1 MAENENLNNAA
12 AGVDVGTMEDVEAI
26 MKKYDRESNTRI
38 WEGTPK
44 KILRVFTA
52 AFGIFLIVMNMWLK
66 MDERARR
73 PIFLGLVIL
82 LVFIYYPL
90 KKGSQKVN
98 YMPWYDIALALVG
111 SFCYFFY
118 PLNLKAIVG
127 VGTRIQKIFTIQI
140 GDTTIPLLIVFAIVG
155 TLILV
160 ECCRRVV
167 GMPIICVAAVFVLYA
182 FVGAGKN
189 LTTVMYNL
197 FYTTTGILGTP
208 IGVCSTYIALFV
220 IFGAFLEA
228 TGVANFFI
236 DCANALVGWASGGP
250 AKVAVVSSAL
260 CGMVSGSS
268 VGNTVTTGS
277 VTIPMMK
284 KTGYPP
290 EFAGAVEAAAS
301 TGGQIMPPI
310 MGAAAFLMAEMVGVP
325 YADIIVRAILPAFL
339 YFLGIFLGVH
349 FKAKKLGLKGLHREE
364 LPKWKL
370 LLPMI
375 YLILPLVVLVY
386 MIMVGFTMATAA
398 VYATVYCVV
407 VAMISREEG
416 MKKLIM
422 VLPLI
427 PLLFMTLTSRSFE
440 PGTFMG
446 ENGTSLCLLIA
457 LALIVVN
464 YIISKSNGKSLPTII
479 DAFENGG
486 KNCLSVGIACGM
498 AGIIAGVVTMTGLGQ
513 VLIGAIVS
521 IAGDHLII
529 ALVLT
534 MLCCIVLGMGVPTT
548 ANYIIMATTC
558 APILA
563 TGMGLDLMAAH
574 MFCFYFGI
582 VADIT
587 PPVALAAYAGSAIA
601 KAPPMKTAWNAT
613 RLAIAAFII
622 PYIFAYNNA
631 MIFVGEHVTVW
642 SVASI
647 TISATLGM
655 ASIAAGLMGYL
666 IRDMKWISRA
676 ALIIGGLLMVYPG
689 TVTDLIGLAVLI
701 AIFVLQRIENKKDKA
716 AVSV

>member
-1 MAENENLNNAA
+1 MSDNKKAADAA
-12 AGVDVGTMEDVEAI
+12 ASASLQEEMDAVMR
-26 MKKYDRESNTRI
+26 KYDRESATRI
-38 WEGTPK
+38 WAGKPK
-44 KILRVFTA
+44 IVISVVMALFSIYCIWSTLFSTA
-52 AFGIFLIVMNMWLK
+52 ALEIRLT
-66 MDERARR
+66 A
-73 PIFLGLVIL
+73 FLGLIVIMGYL
-82 LVFIYYPL
+82 TYPAS
-90 KKGSQKVN
+90 KHHVRVN
-98 YMPWYDIALALVG
+98 YLPWYDIVLMVVG
-111 SFCYFFY
+111 AACFFY
-118 PLNLKAIVG
+118 FALNAMTLVRLS
-127 VGTRIQKIFTIQI
+127 TRIETVHVII
-140 GDTTIPLLIVFAIVG
+140 GVVGILILMELCRRCVGLPILCVAGVLIV
-155 TLILV
+155 
-160 ECCRRVV
+160 
-167 GMPIICVAAVFVLYA
+167 YA
-182 FVGAGKN
+182 FINQLSYAGAVNGATLYDALK
-189 LTTVMYNL
+189 TIIYKL
-197 FYTTTGILGTP
+197 FYTTSGVIGTP
-208 IGVCSTYIALFV
+208 INVCYTYIVLFI
-220 IFGAFLEA
+220 IFGAFLER
-228 TGVANFFI
+228 TGIANFFI
-236 DCANALVGWASGGP
+236 SFANRLAGWSSGGP
-250 AKVAVVSSAL
+250 AKVAVISSAL

-290 EFAGAVEAAAS
+290 EFAGAVEAASS

-325 YADIIVRAILPAFL
+325 YAKIIVRAILPAFL

-349 FKAKKLGLKGLHREE
+349 FKAKKLGLKGLPREE

-370 LLPMI
+370 LLPQI

-386 MIMVGFTMATAA
+386 MIMIGFTMATAA
-398 VYATVYCVV
+398 VYATLYCVV
-407 VAMISREEG
+407 VSMISREEG
-416 MKKLIM
+416 KKKLIM
-422 VLPLI
+422 AVPLI
-427 PLLFMTLTSRSFE
+427 PLLFMTLMSRSFQ

-446 ENGTSLCLLIA
+446 ENGSTLCLAIA
-457 LALIVVN
+457 FALLVIN
-464 YIISKSNGKSLPTII
+464 YAISKPNVKSLPTII

-513 VLIGAIVS
+513 VLIGAIVGLS
-521 IAGDHLII
+521 NGHLII

-563 TGMGLDLMAAH
+563 SGMGLNLMAAH

-631 MIFVGEHVTVW
+631 LIFVGNDVKFL

-647 TISATLGM
+647 VISATLGM
-655 ASIAAGLMGYL
+655 ASIASGLMGYL
-666 IRDMKWISRA
+666 IRDMKWISRI
-676 ALIIGGLLMVYPG
+676 ALVAGGLLMVIPG
-689 TVTDLIGLAVLI
+689 TVTDLAGLAVLVVVL
-701 AIFVLQRIENKKDKA
+701 VLQRIENKKDKA
-716 AVSV
+716 AASV